1 MAEELLT
8 LSEVQAETVD
18 SVTRKPRLRSQS
30 LNFLQVKKAEL
41 NTQSKCFRSWS
52 YYDRAKRKVFF
63 FLRFLCI
70 SFNFN
75 WHLCVS
81 AISGINCTLG
91 FKEPREC
98 ELHIYK
104 SMYQYSSTILMTQLK
119 CVQCTCILHF
129 SFAYDLLL
137 GKQKEISN
145 SIKLVRG

>member
-1 MAEELLT
+1 MFQKLI
-8 LSEVQAETVD
+8 S
-18 SVTRKPRLRSQS
+18 
-30 LNFLQVKKAEL
+30 
-41 NTQSKCFRSWS
+41 S
-52 YYDRAKRKVFF
+52 YYDRAKRKVLFF
-63 FLRFLCI
+63 PRYLCI

-98 ELHIYK
+98 ELHIHK

-119 CVQCTCILHF
+119 CVQCTYILHF

-145 SIKLVRG
+145 FIKLVRGQENTLKSAGRRPH

>member
-41 NTQSKCFRSWS
+41 NTQSKCFRSWL
-52 YYDRAKRKVFF
+52 VLTMIVLFF